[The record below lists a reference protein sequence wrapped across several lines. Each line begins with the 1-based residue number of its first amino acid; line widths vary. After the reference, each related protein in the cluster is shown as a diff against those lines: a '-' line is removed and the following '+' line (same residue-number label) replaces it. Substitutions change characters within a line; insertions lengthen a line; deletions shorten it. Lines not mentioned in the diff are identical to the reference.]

1 MTGAECVGV
10 HGLQTCK
17 RFTDEPKLIDHT
29 QASFQLSNGSLA
41 LLTADW
47 LTPQQSPSFGDTRF
61 ILMGTEGSAHLRAY
75 AGDHLLVISNASG
88 VREPEMPA
96 DRGSAFVQ
104 NMIEAIGRNEEPFIS
119 TRDVLAVAQA
129 CFIAQE
135 SAQRGGEFLEI
146 PPVGL

>member
-1 MTGAECVGV
+1 M
-10 HGLQTCK
+10 
-17 RFTDEPKLIDHT
+17 DHA

-47 LTPQQSPSFGDTRF
+47 LTPRLSPSFGDTRF

-75 AGDHLLVISNASG
+75 AQDHLLVISNARG
-88 VREPEMPA
+88 VREPGMPA
-96 DRGSAFVQ
+96 DRGRLFVQ
-104 NMIEAIGRNEEPFIS
+104 DMIEAIGRGEEPFIN

-129 CFIAQE
+129 CLIAQE
-135 SAQRGGEFLEI
+135 SARRDGQFLEI